1 MAGIGPAT
9 SPLPRECS
17 TTEPHGPIQ
26 KIRIWSGRR
35 GSNSRHLVWKTN
47 ALPTELHPHTLDLS
61 PSKVFKLLV
70 EGEGFEPSY
79 SERTD
84 LQSVAFNHS
93 ATPPQ
98 PNEALCGNPMILS
111 IKIEGI
117 YLGCLVPSVGF
128 ELTTYALQVRCSTN

>member
-17 TTEPHGPIQ
+17 TTEPHGLIQ
-26 KIRIWSGRR
+26 NRIWSGRR

-47 ALPTELHPHTLDLS
+47 ALPTELHPHTHTK
-61 PSKVFKLLV
+61 PHIQQQKLMV

-98 PNEALCGNPMILS
+98 PNEALCGNPKILS

>member
-26 KIRIWSGRR
+26 KRIWSGRR

-47 ALPTELHPHTLDLS
+47 ALPTELHPHTHTKPTYS
-61 PSKVFKLLV
+61 SKSLMV

-93 ATPPQ
+93 ATPPNRTQ
-98 PNEALCGNPMILS
+98 NYGMFDRIC
-111 IKIEGI
+111 
-117 YLGCLVPSVGF
+117 
-128 ELTTYALQVRCSTN
+128 Q